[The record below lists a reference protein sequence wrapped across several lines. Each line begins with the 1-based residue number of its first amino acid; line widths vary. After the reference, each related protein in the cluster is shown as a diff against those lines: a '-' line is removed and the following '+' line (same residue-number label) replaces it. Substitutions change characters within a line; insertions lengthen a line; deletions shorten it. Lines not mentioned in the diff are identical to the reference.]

1 MMAGGGEWSRQ
12 RVRQSQCRARQGQGW
27 GRGDGGGPAVEVKE
41 IVVVRLAEVA
51 AKEAQK
57 VVERHRLECLVE

>member
-1 MMAGGGEWSRQ
+1 M
-12 RVRQSQCRARQGQGW
+12 RQSQCRARRTRLGPG
-27 GRGDGGGPAVEVKE
+27 GGDGGGPAVEVKE
-41 IVVVRLAEVA
+41 IVAVRLAEVA